1 MYSWR
6 GKLEKKIVLK
16 NLEEIVQQ
24 DGVKE
29 EEKNIK
35 KNNCV
40 KIAFCYKETKLKK
53 VVLYENEK
61 K

>member
-16 NLEEIVQQ
+16 KLEEIVQQ
-24 DGVKE
+24 DGVEE

-35 KNNCV
+35 K
-40 KIAFCYKETKLKK
+40 II
-53 VVLYENEK
+53 VLR
-61 K
+61 